1 MDAREILWKKP
12 NRKFPKIN
20 TCVLFRFV
28 FSSTKFSD
36 IFFVLDTLNLF
47 TFCSFVFMSFNKD
60 LVFVIVTPVFWIFTK
75 KSTVFFFFFVFLR
88 FAFFFSLILFQ
99 CIHTYTHTYVFE
111 LLVLFSFGYFALFFF
126 FVFILSTLT
135 PFVFFASYSIRG
147 RTKFK

>member
-1 MDAREILWKKP
+1 MYSLSSHPSSSFDSFLQNTCVYVCTYVDGHDFLSHISVWMHEKFFGKKP

-88 FAFFFSLILFQ
+88 F
-99 CIHTYTHTYVFE
+99 
-111 LLVLFSFGYFALFFF
+111 
-126 FVFILSTLT
+126 
-135 PFVFFASYSIRG
+135 
-147 RTKFK
+147 